1 MNENG
6 VPRPS
11 STNSLIL
18 STARDHA
25 YATDSLQVISS
36 TQRLTGSSHKRPSA
50 ETANGGVSGTSIRPA
65 KITFKRGTVENWC
78 KIGIISGPAY
88 DPGDGTRDDQPNSGA

>member
-6 VPRPS
+6 VPGPS

-18 STARDHA
+18 STARDH
-25 YATDSLQVISS
+25 ATDSLQVISS

-65 KITFKRGTVENWC
+65 KITFKRGTVEN
-78 KIGIISGPAY
+78 
-88 DPGDGTRDDQPNSGA
+88 